1 MHGGCL
7 HQGSHPDLGN
17 ISVLA
22 TDGQLTPITS
32 PFFLCSAPR
41 EAGSSWL
48 IFVITL
54 FLVSIK
60 GRIVMVVLLMM
71 VVVVM
76 MGMVMV
82 VLILMVMMMVVVV
95 MMGVVMMPIITLQ
108 HDITFK

>member
-7 HQGSHPDLGN
+7 HQDSHPDLGN

-22 TDGQLTPITS
+22 SDGQLSPNTS
-32 PFFLCSAPR
+32 PFFPCSAPR

-48 IFVITL
+48 IFAITL

-60 GRIVMVVLLMM
+60 GGIVMVVLLMM

-76 MGMVMV
+76 MGMVM
-82 VLILMVMMMVVVV
+82 
-95 MMGVVMMPIITLQ
+95 MPIITLQ
-108 HDITFK
+108 HDMTFK